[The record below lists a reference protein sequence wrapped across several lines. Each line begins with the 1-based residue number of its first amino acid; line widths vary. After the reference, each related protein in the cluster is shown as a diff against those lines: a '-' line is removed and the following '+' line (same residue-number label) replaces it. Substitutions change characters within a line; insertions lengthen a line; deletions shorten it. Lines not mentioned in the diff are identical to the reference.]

1 LSRGRSRN
9 ARDGQLALLDAM
21 MFFAIAML
29 VTDVCFS
36 YFGQTSASGLDRPG
50 IERCDPGT
58 ILGVFLEASLGRSIA
73 IPSSP
78 EAELDGK
85 DQVSDCLLVEM
96 ECVESCGDP
105 LVFASLNQ
113 LFLEILLEICP
124 PGMSPLL
131 VSYSA
136 ARFIDEP
143 VLVVSDPGWASYERA
158 DVRAASATMSSSE
171 QHAYLVVLKL
181 APATLPELIDI

>member
-1 LSRGRSRN
+1 MRGKSWH

-21 MFFAIAML
+21 VFFAIAML

-36 YFGQTSASGLDRPG
+36 YLVQTSTSGLDRPG

-58 ILGVFLEASLGRSIA
+58 ILGVFLEASLGRSIV

-78 EAELDGK
+78 EAELERG
-85 DQVSDCLLVEM
+85 DQVSDCILVEM
-96 ECVESCGDP
+96 ECIEGGGDP
-105 LVFASLNQ
+105 LVFASLNE
-113 LFLEILLEICP
+113 LFLGILLRICP

-131 VSYSA
+131 VSYCA
-136 ARFIDEP
+136 ARLIGEP
-143 VLVVSDPGWASYERA
+143 VLIVSDPTWTTHERA

-171 QHAYLVVLKL
+171 QHVYLVVLKL
-181 APATLPELIDI
+181 APATLLELIDI

>member
-1 LSRGRSRN
+1 LRGKSWN

-21 MFFAIAML
+21 VFFAIAML
-29 VTDVCFS
+29 VTNVCSS
-36 YFGQTSASGLDRPG
+36 YFGQTSASGLDSPG
-50 IERCDPGT
+50 IGRCDPGM
-58 ILGVFLEASLGRSIA
+58 ILGVFLEASLGRSIV

-78 EAELDGK
+78 EAELDAK

-96 ECVESCGDP
+96 ECIENGGDS

-113 LFLEILLEICP
+113 LFLGILLEICP

-131 VSYSA
+131 VSYSV
-136 ARFIDEP
+136 ARLIDQP
-143 VLVVSDPGWASYERA
+143 VLIVSDPTWTTYERM

-171 QHAYLVVLKL
+171 QHVYLVVLKL